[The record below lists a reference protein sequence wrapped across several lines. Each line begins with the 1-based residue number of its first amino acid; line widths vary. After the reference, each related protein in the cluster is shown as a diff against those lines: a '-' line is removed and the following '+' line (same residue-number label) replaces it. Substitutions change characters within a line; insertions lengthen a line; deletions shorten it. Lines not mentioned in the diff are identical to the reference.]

1 MCWQEIMREVSILRF
16 MVNLYKQIVMN
27 QISQIFLSSDSI
39 AMEQSDLQNS
49 KSILSL

>member
-1 MCWQEIMREVSILRF
+1 

-39 AMEQSDLQNS
+39 VMEQPDLQNS